1 MSSFT
6 TNSPFGLM
14 RQDASTKTKPTD
26 FYLPSMYL
34 NEEETKQENE
44 KFSEFINNTVEGREF
59 TQASQINDFFYEQVK
74 DYYET
79 KEDFFRASTSLVSN
93 KTNEVLAGWRSDR
106 TDEPVLSITVAGEGL
121 QIFQPKK
128 LAAGSIQTV
137 DEFTF
142 AGGSVFG
149 ALLDKEASVPQFTE
163 LLGRN
168 AQSNHYAAIRA
179 RGGKQGE
186 LWTTAIANSTWL
198 QGMLSE
204 TDSVKEA
211 LNSWIESS
219 PTAFSVKGS
228 IPFSAYAGDTML
240 DVLNDAPTPDDWNSE
255 QAIEELK
262 QADPKLATLLF
273 TDLQV
278 DPKRLAQLATNPLKF
293 KYFIADAIDSH
304 AYQTYLAEY
313 RKQAGGWEQAYSIY
327 AWPLVR
333 DSFNSNDT
341 FSELIVTGGAIAL
354 TATGVGAYVGIPI
367 LIGKVGEKIYR
378 ITKGAQRTFDV
389 IESVS
394 RRSGEIAKVNQL
406 IWKSQ
411 QFIPSRLTDTM
422 LDNWSVTK
430 NLFDVPEGAGR
441 LRRIGTYTGKQFVG
455 EGVQG
460 LVESGVLQ
468 TEAIMTGFQ
477 EEFSVKDMLYNGVEE
492 GIGGIFLG
500 GPLKAISYGSENLM
514 TTKLGNRINTFID
527 AGKTILSNAVK
538 ISPQTSS
545 NLDIAV
551 RLIMGIPE
559 DITIED
565 FEGAVERRLRL
576 KDTLIRAQNIT
587 GIKGLLEDQVN
598 EDDLVQ
604 ATVKML
610 SGNDPSKSIPA
621 RVELVKRLEALMD
634 RTMDPSTQKEN
645 VTAQDIEAFFY
656 LTAVTAAGNNSA
668 EVAKVTE
675 ALWLSRKRKEGI
687 TQKDGKPLTI
697 KDATD
702 EELKKLSE
710 DMAEQTTLLATK
722 LGAKDADEISKVFG
736 SNLSDEDIEEVNSAV
751 KEYENDQAES
761 GSTEAEAIE
770 YNLPAAGVFQTE
782 VNPSKP
788 QQTFNSDTFKMIARP
803 GDTIK
808 FIYNGGS
815 TPGRERTIKLVQS
828 PNSNQDYFVGID
840 TETNQ
845 ERQFKY
851 SRVDQTGIT
860 VQSSEFETTQTQT
873 VTAPTKVEDFSL
885 KSVVDGLL
893 DNKGEV
899 DENIDLTE
907 EEKSDLLNRTCFRKD
922 A

>member
-6 TNSPFGLM
+6 TNSPFSLM
-14 RQDASTKTKPTD
+14 RQDSSTKTKPAE

-34 NEEETKQENE
+34 NEEETKEENE
-44 KFSEFINNTVEGREF
+44 RFSEFLNNTVEAREF
-59 TQASQINDFFYEQVK
+59 TQSSRIEDFQHEQIK

-79 KEDFFRASTSLVSN
+79 KEDFFRASVGLETN
-93 KTNEVLAGWRSDR
+93 KTNEVLSGWRMDR
-106 TDEPVLSITVAGEGL
+106 NDEPILSITVAGDGL
-121 QIFQPKK
+121 QVFQPKK
-128 LAAGSIQTV
+128 LAANGWQTT

-142 AGGSVFG
+142 AGGSTYG
-149 ALLDKEASVPQFTE
+149 LLLDKEADVPQFTE

-186 LWTTAIANSTWL
+186 LWSKVVANSTWL
-198 QGMLSE
+198 QGMLAE

-211 LNSWIESS
+211 LDGWIESS
-219 PTAFSVKGS
+219 PTAFSLKGS

-240 DVLNDAPTPDDWNSE
+240 DVLNDADDTKPADWDPKK
-255 QAIEELK
+255 AIEELK
-262 QADPKLATLLF
+262 QASPGLANLLF
-273 TDLQV
+273 GDMQV
-278 DPKRLAQLATNPLKF
+278 DPERLAKLATNPLKF
-293 KYFIADAIDSH
+293 KYFIGDAIDTH
-304 AYQTYLAEY
+304 AYQTYLSEY
-313 RKQAGGWEQAYSIY
+313 QKQAGGLEQAYSIY

-341 FSELIVTGGAIAL
+341 FSELLVTGGAVAL

-367 LIGKVGEKIYR
+367 LIGKAGEKIYR
-378 ITKGAQRTFDV
+378 ITRGAQRTFDV

-411 QFIPSRLTDTM
+411 QFIPSRLTDTV
-422 LDNWSVTK
+422 LDNWSVTQR
-430 NLFDVPEGAGR
+430 LFKVPTGAGR
-441 LRRIGTYTGKQFVG
+441 LRRVGTYVGKQFVG
-455 EGVQG
+455 EGLQG
-460 LVESGVLQ
+460 LAESGVIQ
-468 TEAIMTGFQ
+468 TEAMLTGFQ

-492 GIGGIFLG
+492 GLGGIFLG

-514 TTKLGNRINTFID
+514 TTKLGNRINTVID
-527 AGKTILSNAVK
+527 AGKTILSNSVQV
-538 ISPQTSS
+538 SPQTAS
-545 NLDIAV
+545 NLDVAV
-551 RLIMGIPE
+551 RLIMGIPNNV
-559 DITIED
+559 TIED
-565 FEGAVERRLRL
+565 FEGAVEKRLRL

-604 ATVKML
+604 AAVRLL
-610 SGNDPSKSIPA
+610 SGNDPGKSIPA
-621 RVELVKRLEALMD
+621 RVELIKRLETLMD

-656 LTAVTAAGNNSA
+656 LTAVTAAGNDSA

-702 EELKKLSE
+702 DELKKLSE

-736 SNLSDEDIEEVNSAV
+736 SSLSDEDVQNINSSV
-751 KEYENDQAES
+751 DEYESDQATAGNNDDES
-761 GSTEAEAIE
+761 IE
-770 YNLPAAGVFQTE
+770 YNLPAEGVFKTKVSPSNRRKKEEESQREAAAKALTEAKDVSPAQEKQTLTAPKDTTTDLTE
-782 VNPSKP
+782 KEEKPS
-788 QQTFNSDTFKMIARP
+788 
-803 GDTIK
+803 
-808 FIYNGGS
+808 
-815 TPGRERTIKLVQS
+815 
-828 PNSNQDYFVGID
+828 
-840 TETNQ
+840 
-845 ERQFKY
+845 
-851 SRVDQTGIT
+851 
-860 VQSSEFETTQTQT
+860 
-873 VTAPTKVEDFSL
+873 VTAPTKTEKAPDFSV

-893 DNKGEV
+893 VKDAEI
-899 DENIDLTE
+899 DEEIDLSE

>member
-6 TNSPFGLM
+6 TNSPFSLM
-14 RQDASTKTKPTD
+14 RQDSSTKTKSTE

-34 NEEETKQENE
+34 NEEEKKEENE
-44 KFSEFINNTVEGREF
+44 RFSDFINNTVEAREF
-59 TQASQINDFFYEQVK
+59 TQSARIEDFQYEQIK

-79 KEDFFRASTSLVSN
+79 KEDFFRSSLSLGTN
-93 KTNEVLAGWRSDR
+93 KTNEVLAGWRMDR
-106 TDEPVLSITVAGEGL
+106 NDEPILSITVAGDGL
-121 QIFQPKK
+121 QAFQPKK
-128 LAAGSIQTV
+128 LAASGWQTT

-142 AGGSVFG
+142 AGGSTFG
-149 ALLDKEASVPQFTE
+149 FLLDKEADVPQFTE

-168 AQSNHYAAIRA
+168 AQSNYYAAIRA

-186 LWTTAIANSTWL
+186 LWSSVTANSTWL
-198 QGMLSE
+198 QGMLTE

-211 LNSWIESS
+211 LDGWIESS
-219 PTAFSVKGS
+219 PTAFSLKGS

-240 DVLNDAPTPDDWNSE
+240 DVLEDAESPVDWDSKK
-255 QAIEELK
+255 AIQELK
-262 QADPKLATLLF
+262 QASPGLANLLF
-273 TDLQV
+273 VDMQV
-278 DPKRLAQLATNPLKF
+278 DEARLAELSTNPLKF
-293 KYFIADAIDSH
+293 KYFIADAIDTH
-304 AYQTYLAEY
+304 AYQTYLSEY
-313 RKQAGGWEQAYSIY
+313 RQQAGGWEQAYSIY

-341 FSELIVTGGAIAL
+341 FSELLVTGGAVAL

-367 LIGKVGEKIYR
+367 LLGKAGEKIYR

-411 QFIPSRLTDTM
+411 QFIPSRLTDTV

-430 NLFDVPEGAGR
+430 RLFNTPAAAGR
-441 LRRIGTYTGKQFVG
+441 LRRVGTYVGKQFVG
-455 EGVQG
+455 EGIQG
-460 LVESGVLQ
+460 LVESGVIQ
-468 TEAIMTGFQ
+468 TEAMMTGFQ
-477 EEFSVKDMLYNGVEE
+477 EEFSVKDMLYNGLEV
-492 GIGGIFLG
+492 GLGGIFLG

-514 TTKLGNRINTFID
+514 TTKLGNRINTLID
-527 AGKTILSNAVK
+527 AGKTVVSNAVQV
-538 ISPQTSS
+538 SPQTSS
-545 NLDIAV
+545 NIDTAV
-551 RLIMGIPE
+551 RLIMGIP
-559 DITIED
+559 DGVSIDD
-565 FEGAVERRLRL
+565 FEGALERRLRL
-576 KDTLIRAQNIT
+576 KDTLIRVQDIT

-610 SGNDPSKSIPA
+610 SGGDPGKSIPA

-645 VTAQDIEAFFY
+645 VTSQDIEAFFY
-656 LTAVTAAGNNSA
+656 LTAVTAAGNDSA

-736 SNLSDEDIEEVNSAV
+736 SSLSDEDIQDINSSV
-751 KEYENDQAES
+751 EEYESDQATA
-761 GSTEAEAIE
+761 GSNDDEAID
-770 YNLPAAGVFQTE
+770 YNLPSEGVFKTKVSPTTKRKAE
-782 VNPSKP
+782 ETK
-788 QQTFNSDTFKMIARP
+788 
-803 GDTIK
+803 
-808 FIYNGGS
+808 
-815 TPGRERTIKLVQS
+815 RE
-828 PNSNQDYFVGID
+828 
-840 TETNQ
+840 
-845 ERQFKY
+845 
-851 SRVDQTGIT
+851 
-860 VQSSEFETTQTQT
+860 ETTKAVEETT
-873 VTAPTKVEDFSL
+873 KVSTEGKKETTTPVETTTTDRTKEEKPSVTAPTTVEKAPEFSI
-885 KSVVDGLL
+885 KSIVDGLL
-893 DNKGEV
+893 TKDPEI
-899 DENIDLTE
+899 DEEISLSE

>member
-6 TNSPFGLM
+6 TNSPFALM
-14 RQDASTKTKPTD
+14 RQDSSTKTKPTE

-34 NEEETKQENE
+34 SEEEEKEEKE
-44 KFSEFINNTVEGREF
+44 KFSKFIDNTAEAREF
-59 TQASQINDFFYEQVK
+59 TQSSRIEDVRQEQIQN
-74 DYYET
+74 YYET
-79 KEDFFRASTSLVSN
+79 KEDFFKSAIGLGTN
-93 KTNEVLAGWRSDR
+93 KTNDVLEGWRIDR
-106 TDEPVLSITVAGEGL
+106 TDEPVLSVTVAGEGL

-128 LAAGSIQTV
+128 LASGNWQTV

-142 AGGSVFG
+142 AGGSTYG

-168 AQSNHYAAIRA
+168 AQSNYYAAIRA
-179 RGGKQGE
+179 RGGKRGT
-186 LWTTAIANSTWL
+186 LWNTAIANSTWL
-198 QGMLSE
+198 QDMLAE
-204 TDSVKEA
+204 TDSVKES
-211 LNSWIESS
+211 LDSWINSS
-219 PTAFSVKGS
+219 PTAFSIKGS
-228 IPFSAYAGDTML
+228 TPFSAYGGDTML
-240 DVLNDAPTPDDWNSE
+240 DVLNDAPVPEGWNPT

-262 QADPKLATLLF
+262 QSDPGLATVLF
-273 TDLQV
+273 TDMQV
-278 DPKRLAQLATNPLKF
+278 DPERLAKLATNPLKF
-293 KYFIADAIDSH
+293 KFFIADAIDTY

-341 FSELIVTGGAIAL
+341 FSELMITAGAIAL

-367 LIGKVGEKIYR
+367 LIGKAGEKIYR
-378 ITKGAQRTFDV
+378 ITRGAERTFDV
-389 IESVS
+389 IESVA

-430 NLFDVPEGAGR
+430 RLFNVPEGSGR
-441 LRRIGTYTGKQFVG
+441 LRRVGTYIGKQFVG

-460 LVESGVLQ
+460 LAESAVLQ

-477 EEFSVKDMLYNGVEE
+477 EEFSVHDMLYNGVEE
-492 GIGGIFLG
+492 GVGGIFLG
-500 GPLKAISYGSENLM
+500 GPLKAISYSSESLM
-514 TTKLGNRINTFID
+514 TTKLGNRINTLID
-527 AGKTILSNAVK
+527 ASKTILSNAVQ

-551 RLIMGIPE
+551 RLIMGIP
-559 DITIED
+559 DGTTIDD
-565 FEGAVERRLRL
+565 FEGAVERRLRI
-576 KDTLIRAQNIT
+576 KDTLIRVQNIT

-604 ATVKML
+604 ATVRML
-610 SGNDPSKSIPA
+610 SGNDPGKSIPA
-621 RVELVKRLEALMD
+621 RVEIIKRLETLMD

-645 VTAQDIEAFFY
+645 ITAQDVEAFLY
-656 LTAVTAAGNNSA
+656 LTAVNAAGNNDA

-697 KDATD
+697 KDATN
-702 EELKKLSE
+702 EELEKLSN

-736 SNLSDEDIEEVNSAV
+736 STLSDEDIEEVNDAV
-751 KEYENDQAES
+751 KEYEKEQAEA
-761 GSTEAEAIE
+761 GSTDEELIE
-770 YNLPAAGVFQTE
+770 YDLPAEGVFQTKI
-782 VNPSKP
+782 NPSKP

-808 FIYNGGS
+808 FKYNGGS
-815 TPGRERTIKLVQS
+815 TPGRERTIKLIQS

-860 VQSSEFETTQTQT
+860 VQSSEFETAQTKT
-873 VTAPTKVEDFSL
+873 VTAPTEVEDFSL
-885 KSVVDGLL
+885 KSVIDGLL